1 MKTPEEFGEVSEV
14 GDDAGMNT
22 ILIVFLFFFI
32 KFFNVK
38 NVKNFMYIISISNIV
53 VKRNLPPTRKRR
65 ISKWSV

>member
-38 NVKNFMYIISISNIV
+38 NVHFMYIISISNIV

>member
-38 NVKNFMYIISISNIV
+38 NVYFMYIISISNIV